1 MLRLRPRDEFHVSA
15 YSITCAVDPA
25 LTGAQ
30 LSVGDNCTVLLNY
43 GELSEVIA
51 SLQRVQQ
58 QLAERLQAKVP
69 VRTLPLAVKE

>member
-1 MLRLRPRDEFHVSA
+1 MSLRLRDEFHAVA
-15 YSITCAVDPA
+15 CSITCAVDPA

-30 LSVGDNCTVLLNY
+30 LSVGDNCTVLLSY

-58 QLAERLQAKVP
+58 QLADRLQAKVP
-69 VRTLPLAVKE
+69 VRTLALAAKG